1 MYCEVGVHFFAVLS
15 QKCLTNGRFCAGA
28 FAAFGSESAPCN
40 ERCHP
45 HLIARRYHMKPE
57 TVKHTLFTLIS
68 QTCESRQFLKNPKK
82 DFTRNRK
89 LPLQQVFK
97 LILGMGG
104 GTLNHELLDYFAF
117 SPETVTSSAF
127 IQQRAKIMPEAF
139 EHIFHQFARQ
149 NDGDKRYRGYRLLA
163 FDGSDLRIPT
173 NSEDADSYFPGTN
186 GQKPYSL
193 LHLNAL
199 YDLLQHTYCDAAI
212 QKRREFNERRALTD
226 MVDASPIND
235 ALLIAD
241 RGLESYN
248 VMAHIQE
255 KGWKFLIRVRDDK
268 IGIVR
273 GLDLPDADE
282 FDFPV
287 QLHLTRK
294 QTNYTK
300 HLFKNRN
307 QYKCI
312 PASAVFDY
320 LPAKQRNV
328 PLSFYSIAFR
338 VARFRLSDDSF
349 ETLLTNLDSDE
360 FPSCELKK
368 LYFRRWGIETSFR
381 DLKYTIGLLHFH
393 SKKTEHVL
401 QEVFAALTMYNFSE
415 LITRSVVIQ
424 KGSKKFVYQANFSD
438 AAYICRQFFR
448 SSMSPPIVEALIARF
463 ISPIRPNRQR
473 PRVLTGKSAVSF
485 LYRVA

>member
-1 MYCEVGVHFFAVLS
+1 MKS
-15 QKCLTNGRFCAGA
+15 
-28 FAAFGSESAPCN
+28 N
-40 ERCHP
+40 E
-45 HLIARRYHMKPE
+45 IKQI
-57 TVKHTLFTLIS
+57 LFTLIS
-68 QTCESRQFLKNPKK
+68 QTSKFRQFLKDPEK
-82 DFTRNRK
+82 DFIRNRK
-89 LPLQQVFK
+89 LPLEQVLK

-104 GTLNHELLDYFAF
+104 NTLNRELLSYYGFMLD
-117 SPETVTSSAF
+117 TVTASAF
-127 IQQRAKIMPEAF
+127 VQQRAKIRPEAF
-139 EHIFHQFARQ
+139 EHLFHQFSLQTDEDR
-149 NDGDKRYRGYRLLA
+149 RYKGYRLLA
-163 FDGSDLRIPT
+163 FDGSDLHIPT

-212 QKRREFNERRALTD
+212 QKRREFNERKSLSD

-273 GLDLPDADE
+273 GLDLPGADE

-287 QLHLTRK
+287 LLHLTRK

-300 HLFKNRN
+300 HLLKNRN
-307 QYKCI
+307 QYKYLPSI
-312 PASAVFDY
+312 VTFDY
-320 LPAKQRNV
+320 LPAEQRNV

-338 VARFRLSDDSF
+338 VVRFRLSDDSF
-349 ETLLTNLDSDE
+349 ETVLTNLDPDE

-448 SSMSPPIVEALIARF
+448 SNMPPPIVEALIARF

-473 PRVLTGKSAVSF
+473 PRVLTGKTAVSF

>member
-1 MYCEVGVHFFAVLS
+1 
-15 QKCLTNGRFCAGA
+15 
-28 FAAFGSESAPCN
+28 
-40 ERCHP
+40 
-45 HLIARRYHMKPE
+45 MKPE
-57 TVKHTLFTLIS
+57 KIKRILFSLIS
-68 QTCESRQFLKNPKK
+68 QTCENRQFLKEPEK

-89 LPLQQVFK
+89 LPLHQVFK

-104 GTLNHELLDYFAF
+104 GTLNHEMLDYFGF
-117 SPETVTSSAF
+117 SPNVATSAAF
-127 IQQRAKIMPEAF
+127 VQQRAKIMSEAL
-139 EHIFHQFARQ
+139 EYIFHQFAQRT
-149 NDGDKRYRGYRLLA
+149 DGNLRYRGFRLLA
-163 FDGSDLRIPT
+163 FDGSDIHIPT
-173 NSEDADSYFPGTN
+173 NPNEPASYFPGAN

-212 QKRREFNERRALTD
+212 QKRLKINEHRALSN
-226 MVDASPIND
+226 MVDDSPLRD
-235 ALLIAD
+235 VLLIAD

-255 KGWKFLIRVRDDK
+255 KGWKFLIRVKDSNK
-268 IGIVR
+268 GIVS
-273 GLDLPDADE
+273 GLDLPVDDE

-294 QTNYTK
+294 QTNYAK
-300 HLFKNRN
+300 HLLKNRN

-312 PASAVFDY
+312 PASTVFDY

-328 PLSFYSIAFR
+328 PLSFYPISFR
-338 VARFRLSDDSF
+338 VVRFKLSHDSF
-349 ETLLTNLDSDE
+349 ETILTNLHPSD
-360 FPSCELKK
+360 FPPDDLKA
-368 LYFRRWGIETSFR
+368 LYAMRWGIETSFR

-401 QEVFAALTMYNFSE
+401 QEIFAALTMYNFSE

-424 KGSKKFVYQANFSD
+424 QGKKKFVYQANFSD

-448 SSMSPPIVEALIARF
+448 SNMSPPVVEALIARF
-463 ISPIRPNRQR
+463 ISPIRPNRHR
-473 PRVLTGKSAVSF
+473 PRVLTGKTAVSF
-485 LYRVA
+485 IYRVA

>member
-1 MYCEVGVHFFAVLS
+1 
-15 QKCLTNGRFCAGA
+15 
-28 FAAFGSESAPCN
+28 
-40 ERCHP
+40 
-45 HLIARRYHMKPE
+45 MKPE
-57 TVKHTLFTLIS
+57 TVKHALFTLIS
-68 QTCESRQFLKNPKK
+68 QTCESLQFLKNPKK

-149 NDGDKRYRGYRLLA
+149 NDRDKRYRGYRLLA
-163 FDGSDLRIPT
+163 FDGSDLHIPT
-173 NSEDADSYFPGTN
+173 NPEDADSYFPGTD

-199 YDLLQHTYCDAAI
+199 YDLLQHTYCDAAV
-212 QKRREFNERRALTD
+212 QKRREFNEHRALAD
-226 MVDASPIND
+226 MVDDSPLND
-235 ALLIAD
+235 VLLIAD

-255 KGWKFLIRVRDDK
+255 KDWKFLIRVKDSSK
-268 IGIVR
+268 GIVS
-273 GLDLPDADE
+273 GLDLPDPDE
-282 FDFPV
+282 FDFPIR
-287 QLHLTRK
+287 LLLMRK
-294 QTNYTK
+294 QTSQTRP
-300 HLFKNRN
+300 LLRNRN
-307 QYKCI
+307 CFKYL
-312 PASAVFDY
+312 PSNVVFDY
-320 LPAKQRNV
+320 LPVKQRNV
-328 PLSFYSIAFR
+328 PLSFYSISFR
-338 VARFRLSDDSF
+338 VVRFKLSDDSF
-349 ETLLTNLDSDE
+349 ETVLTNLDPND
-360 FPSCELKK
+360 FPPNELKR
-368 LYFRRWGIETSFR
+368 LYAMRWGVETSFR

-393 SKKTEHVL
+393 SKKAEHVL
-401 QEVFAALTMYNFSE
+401 QEIFAALTMYNFSE
-415 LITRSVVIQ
+415 LITQSVVIQ

-448 SSMSPPIVEALIARF
+448 SNMSPPILEALIARF
-463 ISPIRPNRQR
+463 ISPIRPNRHR